1 LLLENLEDPEDSTEF
16 TGGAVGIAGK
26 ISQIDKKKMST
37 FQSTHTHLPKF
48 TVGWSTETLVE
59 ACYETMTYC
68 A

>member
-1 LLLENLEDPEDSTEF
+1 MPQHESTQNSK
-16 TGGAVGIAGK
+16 VGK
-26 ISQIDKKKMST
+26 VSQNGKKKMST

-59 ACYETMTYC
+59 ACYETVTYC